1 MKEVFSGAQGESQ
14 PKVIDNDRQF
24 RFSFADAKDQFSVIR
39 IDLAMGHSLEE
50 LQERNSKLPYDTFED
65 YILKNKNLILA
76 DKIKND
82 EVYKQPILIHNNLI
96 KRVKTFQSIKELQQI
111 IKEVDEFIKSDF

>member
-1 MKEVFSGAQGESQ
+1 MTEVFSGAKGEIE
-14 PKVIDNDRQF
+14 PKVIDNDKQF

-50 LQERNSKLPYDTFED
+50 LQEKNSKLPYDAFED

-82 EVYKQPILIHNNLI
+82 EAYKQPMFIHDDLI
-96 KRVKTFQSIKELQQI
+96 KRVQRFQSIKELEQI
-111 IKEVDEFIKSDF
+111 IREVDEFIKSDF

>member
-1 MKEVFSGAQGESQ
+1 MQEVFSGAQGESQ

-24 RFSFADAKDQFSVIR
+24 RFSFADAKDQFSVVR

-65 YILKNKNLILA
+65 YILKNKNLILSEE
-76 DKIKND
+76 IKNN
-82 EVYKQPILIHNNLI
+82 EAYKQPILIHDDLI
-96 KRVKTFQSIKELQQI
+96 KRVQTFQSIKELEQI
-111 IKEVDEFIKSDF
+111 IQEVDEFIKSDF